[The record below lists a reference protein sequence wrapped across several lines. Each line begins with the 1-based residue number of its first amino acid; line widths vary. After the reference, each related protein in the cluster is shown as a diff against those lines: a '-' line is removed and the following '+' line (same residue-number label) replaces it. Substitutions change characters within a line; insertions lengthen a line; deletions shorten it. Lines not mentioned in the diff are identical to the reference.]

1 MKKYFIFLIFL
12 IKLINLQCLGVT
24 NFKKIEDFY
33 VFNFASEDLGIFEEK
48 LKAKRDNVKH
58 DFNIIIIKTL
68 LTTSIPYLLYILI
81 LSGRI
86 FQKFNLLLFVIIFC
100 GDAIFIYNKWEDF
113 SLGIRSAEN
122 ALINFYLAI
131 EKNTQFDY
139 NKNVKRNKVKKV
151 FIGDEIEKYGVHAVF
166 CEIPG
171 TLPSNNAHPQ
181 SFSFL
186 LGGSCY
192 TYYSQ
197 RKFLD
202 ASYAHYVGD
211 EESRK
216 YRKLQ
221 INKTYN
227 LF

>member
-48 LKAKRDNVKH
+48 LKARRDNVKH

-81 LSGRI
+81 LCGRI
-86 FQKFNLLLFVIIFC
+86 FQKFNLLLFVIIIC
-100 GDAIFIYNKWEDF
+100 GDAIFIYNKWKDY

-122 ALINFYLAI
+122 ALINFYLAK
-131 EKNTQFDY
+131 ERNYRYEYDKNI
-139 NKNVKRNKVKKV
+139 KRDKVKKV

-171 TLPSNNAHPQ
+171 TLPSNNAAPE
-181 SFSFL
+181 SFSYLF
-186 LGGSCY
+186 GGPCY

-197 RKFLD
+197 RKFID
-202 ASYAHYVGD
+202 PSYIHYVGD
-211 EESRK
+211 EKSLK
-216 YRKLQ
+216 YRTLQ
-221 INKTYN
+221 INKTSN